1 MTLSRHR
8 PSSTR
13 NRPCCG
19 ERNTYLVW
27 PRDDLLPVRWGFFES
42 PPSLASLESFY
53 SVRLS
58 LLQINYMSSYNNGL
72 LCGVGIRAW
81 RAGPDR
87 NRDVSLTHGSRSMSH
102 VVTSPPTPAAD
113 PRSSTL
119 GSRRVVSGERRL
131 PMVPKDRTAG
141 LPNTG
146 TLGPRRACA
155 GRTVDARA
163 RRRVS
168 RRTSS
173 DITAPPALLV
183 APPARLYQ
191 SRHRR
196 RRASAEP
203 RASRRADRA
212 PPTSSCVRRSYRR
225 RTCAPP
231 CAPPCV
237 E

>member
-87 NRDVSLTHGSRSMSH
+87 NRDVSLTHGPRSMSH
-102 VVTSPPTPAAD
+102 VVTSPPGAQQPRKRTNTTAACNALSLKGGWED
-113 PRSSTL
+113 TKTK
-119 GSRRVVSGERRL
+119 E
-131 PMVPKDRTAG
+131 AA
-141 LPNTG
+141 TG
-146 TLGPRRACA
+146 RA
-155 GRTVDARA
+155 T
-163 RRRVS
+163 
-168 RRTSS
+168 T
-173 DITAPPALLV
+173 
-183 APPARLYQ
+183 
-191 SRHRR
+191 
-196 RRASAEP
+196 RRASLCLSTVH
-203 RASRRADRA
+203 RVG
-212 PPTSSCVRRSYRR
+212 THK
-225 RTCAPP
+225 
-231 CAPPCV
+231 
-237 E
+237 